1 MKKRMLLLGM
11 AIWMAAALAGCGND
25 TTASTDQATAADQE
39 QSENATAETQT
50 DGSQTDANIEQAAT
64 SAPLIQMENQQ
75 KDWHSEDDTKW
86 LMHAGTQKLQVEIPG
101 NDAAAQK
108 INDWSEADAAAFW
121 ENAEKTSEYA
131 ENDLESMRTVSG
143 MEDLGTYSYYYS
155 SFQSYNVMRA
165 DSQVISLRSYN
176 NDYTGGIHGDYAYHG
191 TTFDTMTGEELKI
204 QDIVAD
210 MPSFRQQ
217 ATKDIDKYLQENY
230 GDGSFEDYQDTVEQ
244 IWESED
250 GFNWYLNESG
260 IMVIFNPY
268 VVGPYAMGAVTVPL
282 PYSLYASYLNPDY
295 TTPETIP
302 AGNGELTEET
312 VTKIRTSRL
321 EGGAQVNYGDFNV
334 YMDQKN
340 EYGGGTLTIELNE
353 QKEQTEYFDRLCDS
367 QILYL
372 EDGRVFVLLVADHAS
387 DDYELFL
394 YEVTDGKLELKDQ
407 QDNLFLGD
415 GSVSAGGRKN
425 GMLMLKKNVNV
436 FGSYQCSM
444 TYSIGDDGKLVPDE
458 EFFQV
463 DTDNYPYS
471 VLTVT
476 SELPVSVNGGQT
488 TLSVGTQIRIT
499 GTNDAGIALFETTDG
514 KVSGEIHYTEPEGD
528 SEFYHKING
537 ITEDQYFES
546 IPYAG

>member
-1 MKKRMLLLGM
+1 MKKRMLLFGM
-11 AIWMAAALAGCGND
+11 AIWMAAALAGCGDD
-25 TTASTDQATAADQE
+25 TTDSTHQNTAADQE
-39 QSENATAETQT
+39 QSENAAEET
-50 DGSQTDANIEQAAT
+50 QTDANIEQAAT
-64 SAPLIQMENQQ
+64 GAPVIWLEHQQ

-86 LMHAGTQKLQVEIPG
+86 LMHAENQLIYASIPG

-108 INDWSEADAAAFW
+108 INDWSEAEAESVWKAGEEMASEAADYIKESA
-121 ENAEKTSEYA
+121 EYA
-131 ENDLESMRTVSG
+131 TDYQNDYTDSYCYNRFV
-143 MEDLGTYSYYYS
+143 TYSI
-155 SFQSYNVMRA
+155 MRA
-165 DSQVISLRSYN
+165 DAQVISLESLDSSYL
-176 NDYTGGIHGDYAYHG
+176 GGAHGNYYYEG

-204 QDIVAD
+204 QDIVTD
-210 MPSFRQQ
+210 MPSFRLQ

-230 GDGSFEDYQDTVEQ
+230 SDGLFEDYQDTVEQ
-244 IWESED
+244 IWEGED
-250 GFNWYLNESG
+250 GFNWYLNKSG

-268 VVGPYAMGAVTVPL
+268 AVGPYAMGSVTVPL
-282 PYSLYASYLNPDY
+282 PYSAYASYLNQDY
-295 TTPETIP
+295 TTPETTS
-302 AGNGELTEET
+302 AGNGELAEET

-321 EGGAQVNYGDFNV
+321 EGGAQVNYGDLNV

-340 EYGGGTLTIELNE
+340 EFGGGTLTIELNE

-394 YEVTDGKLELKDQ
+394 YEVTDGKLKMTDQ

-476 SELPVSVNGGQT
+476 RELPVSANGGQT
-488 TLSVGTQIRIT
+488 TLQTGTQIRIT

>member
-1 MKKRMLLLGM
+1 MKKRMLLFGM
-11 AIWMAAALAGCGND
+11 AIWMAAALAGCGDD
-25 TTASTDQATAADQE
+25 TTDSTHQNTAADQE
-39 QSENATAETQT
+39 QSENAAEET
-50 DGSQTDANIEQAAT
+50 QTDANIEQAAT
-64 SAPLIQMENQQ
+64 GAPVIWLEHQQ

-86 LMHAGTQKLQVEIPG
+86 LMHAENQLIYASIPG

-108 INDWSEADAAAFW
+108 INDWSEAEAESVWKAGEEMASEAADYIKESA
-121 ENAEKTSEYA
+121 EYA
-131 ENDLESMRTVSG
+131 TDYQNDYTDSYCYNRFV
-143 MEDLGTYSYYYS
+143 TYSI
-155 SFQSYNVMRA
+155 MRA
-165 DSQVISLRSYN
+165 DAQVISLESLDSSYL
-176 NDYTGGIHGDYAYHG
+176 GGAHGNYYYEG

-204 QDIVAD
+204 QDIVTD
-210 MPSFRQQ
+210 MPSFRLQ

-230 GDGSFEDYQDTVEQ
+230 SDGLFEDYQDTVEQ
-244 IWESED
+244 IWEGED
-250 GFNWYLNESG
+250 GFNWYLNKSG

-268 VVGPYAMGAVTVPL
+268 AVGPYAMGSVTVPL
-282 PYSLYASYLNPDY
+282 PYSAYASYLNQDY
-295 TTPETIP
+295 TTPETTS
-302 AGNGELTEET
+302 AGNGELAEET

-321 EGGAQVNYGDFNV
+321 EGGAQVNYGDLNV

-340 EYGGGTLTIELNE
+340 EFGGGTLTIELNE

-394 YEVTDGKLELKDQ
+394 YEVTDRKLKMTDQ

-425 GMLMLKKNVNV
+425 GMLMLQKNVNV

-463 DTDNYPYS
+463 DIDNYPYS

-476 SELPVSVNGGQT
+476 RELPVSVNGGQT
-488 TLSVGTQIRIT
+488 TLQTGTQIRIT

>member
-1 MKKRMLLLGM
+1 M
-11 AIWMAAALAGCGND
+11 
-25 TTASTDQATAADQE
+25 
-39 QSENATAETQT
+39 TQLQLRQT
-50 DGSQTDANIEQAAT
+50 LDG
-64 SAPLIQMENQQ
+64 
-75 KDWHSEDDTKW
+75 
-86 LMHAGTQKLQVEIPG
+86 
-101 NDAAAQK
+101 
-108 INDWSEADAAAFW
+108 
-121 ENAEKTSEYA
+121 
-131 ENDLESMRTVSG
+131 DL
-143 MEDLGTYSYYYS
+143 
-155 SFQSYNVMRA
+155 
-165 DSQVISLRSYN
+165 
-176 NDYTGGIHGDYAYHG
+176 
-191 TTFDTMTGEELKI
+191 
-204 QDIVAD
+204 
-210 MPSFRQQ
+210 
-217 ATKDIDKYLQENY
+217 
-230 GDGSFEDYQDTVEQ
+230 
-244 IWESED
+244 
-250 GFNWYLNESG
+250 
-260 IMVIFNPY
+260 
-268 VVGPYAMGAVTVPL
+268 
-282 PYSLYASYLNPDY
+282 
-295 TTPETIP
+295 
-302 AGNGELTEET
+302 
-312 VTKIRTSRL
+312 
-321 EGGAQVNYGDFNV
+321 NV

-394 YEVTDGKLELKDQ
+394 YEVTDGKLKMTDQ
-407 QDNLFLGD
+407 QDNLFIGD

-463 DTDNYPYS
+463 DIDNYPYS

-476 SELPVSVNGGQT
+476 RELPVSVNGGQT
-488 TLSVGTQIRIT
+488 TLQTGTQIRIT

>member
-11 AIWMAAALAGCGND
+11 AIWMAAALTGCGND
-25 TTASTDQATAADQE
+25 TTASTDQNTAADQE
-39 QSENATAETQT
+39 QSENAAEET
-50 DGSQTDANIEQAAT
+50 QTDANIEQAAT
-64 SAPLIQMENQQ
+64 GAPVIWLEHQQ

-86 LMHAGTQKLQVEIPG
+86 LMHAENQLIYASIPG

-108 INDWSEADAAAFW
+108 INDWSEAEAESVWKAGEEMASEAADYIKESA
-121 ENAEKTSEYA
+121 EYA
-131 ENDLESMRTVSG
+131 TDYQNDYTDSYCYNRFV
-143 MEDLGTYSYYYS
+143 TYS
-155 SFQSYNVMRA
+155 VMRA
-165 DSQVISLRSYN
+165 DAQVISLESLDSSYL
-176 NDYTGGIHGDYAYHG
+176 GGAHGNYYYEG

-204 QDIVAD
+204 QDIVTD
-210 MPSFRQQ
+210 MPSFRRQ

-230 GDGSFEDYQDTVEQ
+230 SDGLFEDYQDTVEQ
-244 IWESED
+244 IWEGED
-250 GFNWYLNESG
+250 GFNWYLNKSG

-268 VVGPYAMGAVTVPL
+268 AVGPYAMGSVTVPL
-282 PYSLYASYLNPDY
+282 PYSAYASYLNQDY
-295 TTPETIP
+295 TTPETTS
-302 AGNGELTEET
+302 AGNGELAEET

-321 EGGAQVNYGDFNV
+321 EGGAQVNYGDLNV

-340 EYGGGTLTIELNE
+340 EFGGGTLTMELNE

-394 YEVTDGKLELKDQ
+394 YEVTDGKLKLTDQ

-463 DTDNYPYS
+463 DIDNYPYS

-476 SELPVSVNGGQT
+476 RELPVSVNGGQT
-488 TLSVGTQIRIT
+488 TLQTGTQIRIT

-514 KVSGEIHYTEPEGD
+514 KFSGEIHYTEPEGD